1 MVSAYHKSIV
11 TISRNAGVLKYIFRS
26 TTLQNLVIDRIKH
39 EKESGNKNNA
49 KVSIL
54 IKTDEM
60 SGQEEEV

>member
-1 MVSAYHKSIV
+1 M
-11 TISRNAGVLKYIFRS
+11 LEYIFRS
-26 TTLQNLVIDRIKH
+26 TDLQNLVIDRIKH

-60 SGQEEEV
+60 SGQKEEV